1 MEELFNWSYK
11 KIKNTRVNFKRY
23 LSDTINW
30 NNQLV
35 IIVGSRGVGK
45 TTLMLQYIKKNL
57 TNNEEVLY
65 TSLDNLYF
73 YTHSIIDLVKEFS
86 AQGGKYLFLDEIHKY
101 KNWSIEIKNI
111 YDNYPELQLVL
122 SGSSTTEIL
131 HAQGDLSRRAL
142 FYKLGGMSFREYLNF
157 TTGKNFE
164 PISLTHLLNNHRK
177 LSLELSDEIK
187 PLKEFNNYLNH
198 GYYPFFK
205 EDLEGYHQRIRQ
217 VLSTVIEVDI
227 PSVFKVD
234 YSATTKINKM
244 LAIITQLVPFKPNVK
259 KLSDQIEISRET
271 FVRYLH
277 YLEKAEIVN
286 LLFNENKGISLM
298 QKPEKLYLNNTNI
311 SFALSNSINT
321 GNARETFFINQ
332 LKLNHKIVFSNHG
345 DFLVNNKYTFEIGG
359 KGKTHKQIKDVK
371 NSWVVAD
378 NIESSLGQKIPLW
391 LFGFL
396 Y

>member
-11 KIKNTRVNFKRY
+11 KIKNTRVSFKRY